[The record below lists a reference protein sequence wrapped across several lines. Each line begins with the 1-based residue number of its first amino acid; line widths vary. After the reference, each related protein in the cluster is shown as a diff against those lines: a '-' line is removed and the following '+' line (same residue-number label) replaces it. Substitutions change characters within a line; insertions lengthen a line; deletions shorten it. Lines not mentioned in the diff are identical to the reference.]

1 VSSQSRFV
9 CILLA
14 GLLAGGAAH
23 AADPAKP
30 KTTAATAPA
39 KGLNLKIGYID
50 ANLLLQKSPQ
60 AMAASDEMN
69 KKFDARQKDLKA
81 EQDKIK
87 GKMDQ
92 FKKNSAIMSPA
103 EQQDEQ
109 NEIDDMQSD
118 LGRKSAEFQDDV
130 NAERNAQ
137 LNKLQQDI
145 YKAVQEFA
153 QANGYNLIAGENM
166 LFYFDKSMDVTDQVM
181 VQMQK
186 DFKTESSKGGN

>member
-1 VSSQSRFV
+1 VSSQSRIV

-14 GLLAGGAAH
+14 GLLAAGTAQAAG
-23 AADPAKP
+23 PAKP
-30 KTTAATAPA
+30 KAAAAPAQA

-60 AMAASDEMN
+60 AMAATDEMN

-81 EQDKIK
+81 DQDKIK
-87 GKMDQ
+87 SKMDL

-103 EQQDEQ
+103 ELQDEQ
-109 NEIDDMQSD
+109 TEIDDLQSEF
-118 LGRKSAEFQDDV
+118 GRKSAEFQDDV

-145 YKAVQEFA
+145 FKAVQEFA

-181 VQMQK
+181 AQMQK
-186 DFKTESSKGGN
+186 DFKTENAKGGN